1 MRFFFGLFLPLILQ
15 VFAYVVV
22 FMASRGGGSFMG
34 LLAMPVAAVSL
45 VVLLVVGIT
54 GVRGS
59 RPILGLALNT
69 LAIAVVP
76 PIFLLVFRAL
86 ES

>member
-1 MRFFFGLFLPLILQ
+1 MRFFFGLFLPLLVQ

-22 FMASRGGGSFMG
+22 FVASRGGGSFMG

-45 VVLLVVGIT
+45 LALVLVGFL
-54 GVRGS
+54 GARSS
-59 RPILGLALNT
+59 RPLTGLALAT
-69 LAIAVVP
+69 LAIAVGP
-76 PIFLLVFRAL
+76 PILLLIFRAL